1 MLLFKDF
8 AWLGTCHHGER
19 L

>member
-8 AWLGTCHHGER
+8 ARLGTCHHGER

>member
-8 AWLGTCHHGER
+8 ARLGTCHHGER
-19 L
+19 P